1 MSEER
6 ANIAEEIKT
15 LLVPIGLPVAQ
26 STYTGTA
33 DAYIVFNFTAI
44 PSAFADDAPQYERYL
59 IQIHLFAPAKQS
71 MTDAEREVKER
82 VFAAGYTWPS
92 RMDASD
98 EARSATGSTRH
109 IVLETETEEAI

>member
-1 MSEER
+1 MSESR
-6 ANIAEEIKT
+6 ANIAEEIKS

-26 STYTGTA
+26 TSYKGTA
-33 DAYIVFNFTAI
+33 DTYIIFNFTTI

-59 IQIHLFAPAKQS
+59 IQIHLFAPLAQS
-71 MTDAEREVKER
+71 TTALEREIKER

-98 EARSATGSTRH
+98 DARSATGEARH
-109 IVLETETEEAI
+109 IVLETETEEVI